1 MRFQRLRE
9 DKMKNINFKKLI
21 ATVGAS
27 ALISTGLVVAVAA
40 PAHAADPVC
49 VTDAKSGTITC
60 EGKLTTGAAYKTMV
74 PSNFDGTFY
83 FWQHGIRPS
92 YPYPGYTPPKGVEQ
106 MAPTSVNHKI
116 DTTKSMLTLGYG
128 LAAYDCSTGGLHGWN
143 TADCVEMLNE
153 LVTITK
159 KRISI
164 KKTVVYGAS
173 MAGVVITPFI
183 EKYPNQADAVGI
195 LAGLTP
201 SVNNELK
208 SGCDMLYIFS
218 VFFDPTI
225 KGCTVMGT
233 KGVPGHYAVL
243 GDFAK
248 VGALLTQWSK
258 DYGSLPLAYP
268 AALVG
273 SGIPQRS
280 ALLLA
285 GLIAGIPTKSAHMD
299 GISTSATLVPEQ
311 SINATVAVLENTQ
324 ELLGTAYFG
333 GQAVSEVVGAGFYDN
348 TKTDFTSLLSDAD
361 LGRFNLGLSGDDG
374 INAMLA
380 MLAAAPRITGD
391 PTAMAKVASLDKA
404 KFDTKKPV
412 VLLSNEADRLVLPGN
427 TPLYVSKAQAVY
439 EARLAAWN
447 KEFSAATNASD
458 ISDLLKSKPVW
469 NTVAMYALTPE
480 TYTQF
485 TATGAPDLTAK
496 ISPSGV
502 GHESFTKDQL
512 MTWVRVLASSAKT
525 GRVPSA
531 GVVQSLLAKVLYLNT
546 DPDYQPNELK
556 YQDFS

>member
-1 MRFQRLRE
+1 
-9 DKMKNINFKKLI
+9 MKNTNFKKLI
-21 ATVGAS
+21 ATLGAS
-27 ALISTGLVVAVAA
+27 ALIATGLVVAVAA
-40 PAHAADPVC
+40 PANAADPTC
-49 VTDAKSGTITC
+49 VTAAKTGVITC
-60 EGKLTTGAAYKTMV
+60 EGKLSNGAAYKTMV
-74 PSNFDGTFY
+74 PDNYNGTFY

-92 YPYPGYTPPKGVEQ
+92 YPYPGYTVPKGVEQ

-128 LAAYDCSTGGLHGWN
+128 LAAYDCSSNGLHGWN

-159 KRISI
+159 ARISI
-164 KKTVVYGAS
+164 QKTVVYGAS
-173 MAGVVITPFI
+173 MAGAILTPFI
-183 EKYPNQADAVGI
+183 EKYPNAADAVGI
-195 LAGLTP
+195 LAGVTP
-201 SVNNELK
+201 SINNELK
-208 SGCDMLYIFS
+208 SGCDMLYVFS

-225 KGCTVMGT
+225 KGCTAMGT

-248 VGALLTQWSK
+248 VVTLLTQWSK
-258 DYGSLPLAYP
+258 DSGSLPLAYP
-268 AALVG
+268 AALAT

-285 GLIAGIPTKSAHMD
+285 GLIAGLPTKSANFD
-299 GISTSATLVPEQ
+299 GISTSALVPEQ
-311 SINATVAVLENTQ
+311 SINATLAVLQNAG

-348 TKTDFTSLLSDAD
+348 TKTDFTALLSDAD

-380 MLAAAPRITGD
+380 MLAAAPRVTGD
-391 PTAMAKVASLDKA
+391 ATAMAKVAALDKSA
-404 KFDTKKPV
+404 FNTAKPV

-427 TPLYVSKAQAVY
+427 TPLYVSKARASY
-439 EARLAAWN
+439 DARLAAWQSKYN
-447 KEFSAATNASD
+447 AATSASD
-458 ISDLLKSKPVW
+458 ISALLKSKPVW
-469 NTVAMYALTPE
+469 NTIAMYAMTPE

-485 TATGAPDLTAK
+485 TAAGLPDTKAA

-512 MTWVRVLASSAKT
+512 MTWVRLLASSAKT
-525 GRVPSA
+525 GRIPSQ
-531 GVVQSLLAKVLYLNT
+531 GVIDSLLVKVPYLNT

-556 YQDFS
+556 YQD

>member
-1 MRFQRLRE
+1 
-9 DKMKNINFKKLI
+9 MKNINFKKLI
-21 ATVGAS
+21 ATLGAS

-40 PAHAADPVC
+40 PAQAADPVC
-49 VTDAKSGTITC
+49 VTDTKTDVVTC
-60 EGKLTTGAAYKTMV
+60 DGKLSNGAAYRTMV
-74 PSNFDGTFY
+74 PSGYNGTFY

-92 YPYPGYTPPKGVEQ
+92 YPYPGYTVPKGVEQ

-116 DTTKSMLTLGYG
+116 DTTKSMLGLGYG
-128 LAAYDCSTGGLHGWN
+128 LAAYDCSSGGLHGWN

-159 KRISI
+159 KRITI
-164 KKTVVYGAS
+164 TKTVVYGAS
-173 MAGVVITPFI
+173 MAGAVLTPFI
-183 EKYPNQADAVGI
+183 EKYPNQADAVGV
-195 LAGLTP
+195 LAGVTP

-225 KGCTVMGT
+225 KGCSVMGT

-258 DYGSLPLAYP
+258 DYGSQPLAYP
-268 AALVG
+268 APLAG

-348 TKTDFTSLLSDAD
+348 TKTDFASLLSDAD
-361 LGRFNLGLSGDDG
+361 LGRFNLGLSGDDA

-380 MLAAAPRITGD
+380 TLAAYPRVKGD
-391 PTAMAKVASLDKA
+391 ATAMAKAAALDKS
-404 KFDTKKPV
+404 KFDTTKPV
-412 VLLSNEADRLVLPGN
+412 VLLSNEADRLVLSGN
-427 TPLYVSKAQAVY
+427 TPLYVNKARANY
-439 EARLAAWN
+439 DARLAAWESKYN
-447 KEFSAATNASD
+447 AADASGK
-458 ISDLLKSKPVW
+458 LELRVSKPVW
-469 NTVAMYALTPE
+469 NTLAMYAMTPE
-480 TYTQF
+480 IYTQF

-502 GHESFTKDQL
+502 GHESFTKAQL
-512 MTWVRVLASSAKT
+512 MLWVRLLASSAKT
-525 GRVPSA
+525 GKIPSQ
-531 GVVQSLLAKVLYLNT
+531 GVVDSLLAATPYVNT
-546 DPDYQPNELK
+546 DMDYQPNELK
-556 YQDFS
+556 YQD

>member
-1 MRFQRLRE
+1 MNL
-9 DKMKNINFKKLI
+9 KKLI
-21 ATVGAS
+21 AIFGAS

-49 VTDAKSGTITC
+49 VTDAKTGNITC
-60 EGKLTTGAAYKTMV
+60 DGKLSNGAAYKTIV
-74 PSNFDGTFY
+74 PSNYNGTFY

-92 YPYPGYTPPKGVEQ
+92 YPYPGYTVPKGVEQ

-116 DTTKSMLTLGYG
+116 DTTNSMLTLGYG
-128 LAAYDCSTGGLHGWN
+128 LASYDCSSTGLHGWN
-143 TADCVEMLNE
+143 TSDCVEMLSE

-159 KRISI
+159 ARISI
-164 KKTVVYGAS
+164 QKTIVYGAS
-173 MAGVVITPFI
+173 MAGAILTPFI
-183 EKYPNQADAVGI
+183 EKYPNAADAVGI
-195 LAGLTP
+195 LAGVTP
-201 SVNNELK
+201 SINNELK

-225 KGCTVMGT
+225 KGCGVMGT

-268 AALVG
+268 AALAT
-273 SGIPQRS
+273 SGVPQRS

-348 TKTDFTSLLSDAD
+348 TKTDFASLLSDAD

-380 MLAAAPRITGD
+380 TLAAAPRVTGNPD
-391 PTAMAKVASLDKA
+391 AMAKIAALDKS
-404 KFDTKKPV
+404 KFDTSKPV

-427 TPLYVSKAQAVY
+427 TPLYANKAWAAYESKFAAWKKK
-439 EARLAAWN
+439 LAAATTTSQA
-447 KEFSAATNASD
+447 SA
-458 ISDLLKSKPVW
+458 LLKSKPVW
-469 NTVAMYALTPE
+469 NTVTMFAMTPE

-512 MTWVRVLASSAKT
+512 MLWVRVLASSAKT
-525 GRVPSA
+525 GKVPSQ
-531 GVVQSLLAKVLYLNT
+531 GVLNSLLAATPYLNS

-556 YQDFS
+556 YQD

>member
-1 MRFQRLRE
+1 
-9 DKMKNINFKKLI
+9 MKNINFKKLI
-21 ATVGAS
+21 ATLGAS

-40 PAHAADPVC
+40 PAQAADPVC
-49 VTDAKSGTITC
+49 VTDAKTDVVTC
-60 EGKLTTGAAYKTMV
+60 DGKLSNGAAYRTMV
-74 PSNFDGTFY
+74 PSGYNGTFY

-92 YPYPGYTPPKGVEQ
+92 YPYPGYTVPKGVEQ

-116 DTTKSMLTLGYG
+116 DTTKSMLGLGYG
-128 LAAYDCSTGGLHGWN
+128 LAAYDCSSGGLHGWN

-159 KRISI
+159 KRITI
-164 KKTVVYGAS
+164 TKTVVYGAS
-173 MAGVVITPFI
+173 MAGAVLTPFI
-183 EKYPNQADAVGI
+183 EKYPNQADAVGV
-195 LAGLTP
+195 LAGVTP

-225 KGCTVMGT
+225 KGCSVMGT

-258 DYGSLPLAYP
+258 DYGSQPLAYP
-268 AALVG
+268 APLAG

-299 GISTSATLVPEQ
+299 GISTNATLVPEQ

-348 TKTDFTSLLSDAD
+348 TKTDFASLLSDAD
-361 LGRFNLGLSGDDG
+361 LGRFNLGLSGDDA

-380 MLAAAPRITGD
+380 TLAAYPRVKGD
-391 PTAMAKVASLDKA
+391 ATAMAKAAALDKS
-404 KFDTKKPV
+404 KFDTTKPV
-412 VLLSNEADRLVLPGN
+412 VLLSNEADRLVLSGN
-427 TPLYVSKAQAVY
+427 TPLYVNKARANY
-439 EARLAAWN
+439 EARLAAWESKYN
-447 KEFSAATNASD
+447 AADASGK
-458 ISDLLKSKPVW
+458 LELKASKPVW
-469 NTVAMYALTPE
+469 NTLAMYAMTPE
-480 TYTQF
+480 IYTQF
-485 TATGAPDLTAK
+485 TATGAPDFTAK

-502 GHESFTKDQL
+502 GHESFTKAQL
-512 MTWVRVLASSAKT
+512 MLWVRLLASSAKT
-525 GRVPSA
+525 GKIPSQ
-531 GVVQSLLAKVLYLNT
+531 GVVDSLLAATPYINT
-546 DPDYQPNELK
+546 DMDYQPNELK
-556 YQDFS
+556 YQD

>member
-1 MRFQRLRE
+1 
-9 DKMKNINFKKLI
+9 MKNTNFKKLI
-21 ATVGAS
+21 ATLGAS
-27 ALISTGLVVAVAA
+27 ALIATGLVVAVAA
-40 PAHAADPVC
+40 PANAADPTC
-49 VTDAKSGTITC
+49 ITAAKTGVITC
-60 EGKLTTGAAYKTMV
+60 EGKLSNGAAYKTMV
-74 PSNFDGTFY
+74 PDNYNGTFY

-92 YPYPGYTPPKGVEQ
+92 YPYPGYTVPKGVEQ

-128 LAAYDCSTGGLHGWN
+128 LAAYDCSSDGLHGWN

-159 KRISI
+159 ARISI
-164 KKTVVYGAS
+164 QKTVVYGAS
-173 MAGVVITPFI
+173 MAGAILTPFI
-183 EKYPNQADAVGI
+183 EKYPNAADAVGI
-195 LAGLTP
+195 LAGVTP
-201 SVNNELK
+201 SINNELK
-208 SGCDMLYIFS
+208 SGCDMLYVFS

-225 KGCTVMGT
+225 KGCTAMGT

-248 VGALLTQWSK
+248 VVTLLTQWSK
-258 DYGSLPLAYP
+258 DSGSLPLAYP
-268 AALVG
+268 AALAT

-285 GLIAGIPTKSAHMD
+285 GLIAGLPTKSANFD
-299 GISTSATLVPEQ
+299 GISTSALVPEQ
-311 SINATVAVLENTQ
+311 SINATLAVLQNAG

-348 TKTDFTSLLSDAD
+348 TKTDFTALLSDAD

-380 MLAAAPRITGD
+380 MLAAAPRVTGD
-391 PTAMAKVASLDKA
+391 ATAMAKVAALDKSA
-404 KFDTKKPV
+404 FNTAKPV

-427 TPLYVSKAQAVY
+427 TPLYVSKARASY
-439 EARLAAWN
+439 DARLAAWQSKYN
-447 KEFSAATNASD
+447 AATSASD
-458 ISDLLKSKPVW
+458 ISALLKSKPVW
-469 NTVAMYALTPE
+469 NTIAMYAMTPE

-485 TATGAPDLTAK
+485 TAAGLPDTKAA

-512 MTWVRVLASSAKT
+512 MTWVRLLASSAKT
-525 GRVPSA
+525 GRIPSQ
-531 GVVQSLLAKVLYLNT
+531 GVIDSLLVKVPYLNT

-556 YQDFS
+556 YQD

>member
-1 MRFQRLRE
+1 
-9 DKMKNINFKKLI
+9 MKNINFKKLI
-21 ATVGAS
+21 ATLGAS

-40 PAHAADPVC
+40 PAQAADPVC
-49 VTDAKSGTITC
+49 VTDTKTDVVTC
-60 EGKLTTGAAYKTMV
+60 DGKLSNGAAYRTMV
-74 PSNFDGTFY
+74 PSGYNGTFY

-92 YPYPGYTPPKGVEQ
+92 YPYPGYTVPKGVEQ

-116 DTTKSMLTLGYG
+116 DTTKSMLGLGYG
-128 LAAYDCSTGGLHGWN
+128 LAAYDCSSGGLHGWN

-159 KRISI
+159 KRITI
-164 KKTVVYGAS
+164 TKTVVYGAS
-173 MAGVVITPFI
+173 MAGAVLTPFI
-183 EKYPNQADAVGI
+183 EKYPNQADAVGV
-195 LAGLTP
+195 LAGVTP

-225 KGCTVMGT
+225 KGCSVMGT

-258 DYGSLPLAYP
+258 DYGSQPLAYP
-268 AALVG
+268 APLAG

-348 TKTDFTSLLSDAD
+348 TKTDFASLLSDAD
-361 LGRFNLGLSGDDG
+361 LGRFNLGLSGDDA

-380 MLAAAPRITGD
+380 TLAAYPRVKGD
-391 PTAMAKVASLDKA
+391 ATAMAKAAALDKS
-404 KFDTKKPV
+404 KFDTTKPV
-412 VLLSNEADRLVLPGN
+412 VLLSNEADRLVLSGN
-427 TPLYVSKAQAVY
+427 TPLYVNKARANY
-439 EARLAAWN
+439 DARLAAWESKYN
-447 KEFSAATNASD
+447 AADASGK
-458 ISDLLKSKPVW
+458 LELRASKPVW
-469 NTVAMYALTPE
+469 NTLAMYAMTPE
-480 TYTQF
+480 IYTQF

-502 GHESFTKDQL
+502 GHESFTKAQL
-512 MTWVRVLASSAKT
+512 MLWVRLLASSAKT
-525 GRVPSA
+525 GKIPSQ
-531 GVVQSLLAKVLYLNT
+531 GVVDSLLAATPYVNT
-546 DPDYQPNELK
+546 DMDYQPNELK
-556 YQDFS
+556 YQD

>member
-1 MRFQRLRE
+1 
-9 DKMKNINFKKLI
+9 MKNINFKKLI
-21 ATVGAS
+21 ATLGAS

-40 PAHAADPVC
+40 PAQAADPVC
-49 VTDAKSGTITC
+49 VTDAKTDVVTC
-60 EGKLTTGAAYKTMV
+60 DGKLSNGAAYRTMV
-74 PSNFDGTFY
+74 PSGYNGTFY

-92 YPYPGYTPPKGVEQ
+92 YPYPGYTVPKGVEQ

-116 DTTKSMLTLGYG
+116 DTTKSMLGLGYG
-128 LAAYDCSTGGLHGWN
+128 LAAYDCSSGGLHGWN

-159 KRISI
+159 KRITI
-164 KKTVVYGAS
+164 TKTVVYGAS
-173 MAGVVITPFI
+173 MAGAVLTPFI
-183 EKYPNQADAVGI
+183 EKYPNQADAVGV
-195 LAGLTP
+195 LAGVTP

-225 KGCTVMGT
+225 KGCSVMGT

-258 DYGSLPLAYP
+258 DYGSQPLAYP
-268 AALVG
+268 APLAG

-348 TKTDFTSLLSDAD
+348 TKTDFASLLSDAD
-361 LGRFNLGLSGDDG
+361 LGRFNLGLSGDDA

-380 MLAAAPRITGD
+380 TLAAYPRVKGD
-391 PTAMAKVASLDKA
+391 ATAMAKAAALDKS
-404 KFDTKKPV
+404 KFDTTKPV
-412 VLLSNEADRLVLPGN
+412 VLLSNEADRLVLSGN
-427 TPLYVSKAQAVY
+427 TPLYVNKARANY
-439 EARLAAWN
+439 DARLAAWESKYN
-447 KEFSAATNASD
+447 AADASGK
-458 ISDLLKSKPVW
+458 LELRASKPVW
-469 NTVAMYALTPE
+469 NTLAMYAMTPE
-480 TYTQF
+480 IYTQF

-502 GHESFTKDQL
+502 GHESFTKAQL
-512 MTWVRVLASSAKT
+512 MLWVRLLASSAKT
-525 GRVPSA
+525 GKIPSQ
-531 GVVQSLLAKVLYLNT
+531 GVVDSLLAATPYVNT
-546 DPDYQPNELK
+546 DMDYQPNELK
-556 YQDFS
+556 YQD